1 MIYILL
7 GILIV
12 FIYIYSHVR
21 FTEGLDHVQN
31 LVEHVFKKKN
41 KHTYLD
47 VTKKDNPVLMVDY
60 NHLNKNKTI
69 VTMDEKGK
77 NIISINIFTKEELE
91 AFKNRM
97 PKK

>member
-21 FTEGLDHVQN
+21 FTEGL
-31 LVEHVFKKKN
+31 EHVFTKKN

-91 AFKNRM
+91 AFTNRM